1 MKRKDITHIKP
12 NYDFHKARPETA
24 TYETSEGISIK
35 KEYTKEDIAKLEHLD
50 FVAGIALTYVV
61 LLYYVCAQAMDRAA
75 VRWFF

>member
-50 FVAGIALTYVV
+50 FVAGIAPNLRGPYST
-61 LLYYVCAQAMDRAA
+61 M
-75 VRWFF
+75 